1 MRGTSLKVLAVAG
14 VMAMVA
20 SCGGSDDSSSD
31 ESSDTTPATVADETD
46 TGDDAGDDNGTGEDT
61 DEATGSEGTDS
72 EAAGQSDAV
81 IQLGVNALP
90 ASKGNPF
97 NSVGS
102 PGIYTLAAIYDP
114 ITFVSA
120 DGTVEPWLA
129 TEWENT
135 TDTTW
140 TFTLRDDVTFSNGE
154 AFDAAGLADVI
165 NFLVTD
171 EAAGTSA
178 VARDVGVI
186 ESAAA
191 LDEFV
196 VEITTSTPDPIL
208 PNKMTEIY
216 VPAPGVIAEGG
227 IDAITENPVG
237 TGPFMVTSWDANSI
251 ELEAF
256 ADSWRPPLVAGMEIQ
271 ALPEPASRVQAL
283 QSGQV
288 DLVTGVSPDL
298 VALLDGSTASAEV
311 ITANQVMSLAFN
323 TSLEG
328 SPIADASVRQ
338 ALNHAINRQAIVD
351 DLLLGEGSP
360 ALQGPVPGATGNN
373 PDIDGFEYDTELAMQ
388 MLADAGYPDGFSITA
403 DIVVGSFPAD
413 SEIYQLVKQN
423 LSDIGVEVELNQIP
437 FPEWLEKY
445 LGNTWTSDMFGLS
458 WNALPTMDMGR
469 VMSNFSCLKT
479 PAFFCDQPTADA
491 LAAALPMMDI
501 DARTAAMQEVSSM
514 MDENPPA
521 IYLVQQID
529 INGVSTDLDGFAN
542 DNRFF
547 PYDQM
552 TKS

>member
-1 MRGTSLKVLAVAG
+1 MMRGKALKLLAVAG

-20 SCGGSDDSSSD
+20 SCGGSDDSSSE
-31 ESSDTTPATVADETD
+31 ESTDTTPATVAD
-46 TGDDAGDDNGTGEDT
+46 GDG
-61 DEATGSEGTDS
+61 GTDA
-72 EAAGQSDAV
+72 EPAEQSDAV

-120 DGTVEPWLA
+120 DGSVEPWLA

-135 TDTTW
+135 SDTTW

-154 AFDAAGLADVI
+154 ALDAEGVAAVI

-186 ESAAA
+186 ESVAAI
-191 LDEFV
+191 DEFV
-196 VEITTSTPDPIL
+196 IEVTTSTPDPIL

-251 ELEAF
+251 ALDAF

-271 ALPEPASRVQAL
+271 ALPEPAARVQAL

-298 VALLDGSTASAEV
+298 VALLDGSTASADV

-373 PDIDGFEYDTELAMQ
+373 PDIEGFEYDTELAMQ

-437 FPEWLEKY
+437 FPDWLDQY

-458 WNALPTMDMGR
+458 WNALPTMDLGR

-479 PAFFCDQPTADA
+479 PAFFCDQATADA

-501 DARTAAMQEVSSM
+501 DARTAAMQEVSTM
-514 MDENPPA
+514 MHDNPPA

-529 INGVSTDLDGFAN
+529 INGVATGLDGFSN

-547 PYDQM
+547 RYDQM
-552 TKS
+552 AKS